1 LNYGTG
7 NKTMKSELSQTIN
20 ELAHA
25 MAAQSFAVIRLRLR
39 EQARAM
45 AKEGKR
51 PDEIVRVI
59 QAAGLKSDT
68 SKP

>member
-1 LNYGTG
+1 M
-7 NKTMKSELSQTIN
+7 KTDLSQAIN

-39 EQARAM
+39 DQARAM
-45 AKEGKR
+45 LKQGKK
-51 PDEIVRVI
+51 PDEVIRAI
-59 QAAGLKSDT
+59 QAAGLPGDT